1 MPLHVVFSFDE
12 NDNSPLADL
21 FNVFVKVN
29 VGSDIPRNVYLAFLK
44 AILKFNR
51 KYVSI
56 RLLIRTDKVYESVNI
71 EDILFIEVFH
81 HTLVIHCE
89 NKIYETQG
97 NLMQM
102 EELLRDFDFIRI
114 NRHSLVSFNK
124 IMRISHNEIILKKEK
139 QLHIGKTYQKMIRAL
154 IRQRSI

>member
-1 MPLHVVFSFDE
+1 MSSFMAAAAIV
-12 NDNSPLADL
+12 SMAW
-21 FNVFVKVN
+21 NVNLEQSVN
-29 VGSDIPRNVYLAFLK
+29 NEK
-44 AILKFNR
+44 IL
-51 KYVSI
+51 YQEASAEETESLED
-56 RLLIRTDKVYESVNI
+56 LLIEDDGEVTVNKSGVDLEELIAAERES
-71 EDILFIEVFH
+71 EE
-81 HTLVIHCE
+81 
-89 NKIYETQG
+89 QAR
-97 NLMQM
+97 MQM

>member
-44 AILKFNR
+44 AILKI
-51 KYVSI
+51 K
-56 RLLIRTDKVYESVNI
+56 E
-71 EDILFIEVFH
+71 
-81 HTLVIHCE
+81 
-89 NKIYETQG
+89 
-97 NLMQM
+97 
-102 EELLRDFDFIRI
+102 
-114 NRHSLVSFNK
+114 
-124 IMRISHNEIILKKEK
+124 KEK

>member
-44 AILKFNR
+44 AILKINR

-71 EDILFIEVFH
+71 EDILENDPGTDPAEIDLKPH
-81 HTLVIHCE
+81 QHC
-89 NKIYETQG
+89 KETG
-97 NLMQM
+97 
-102 EELLRDFDFIRI
+102 FGI
-114 NRHSLVSFNK
+114 K
-124 IMRISHNEIILKKEK
+124 
-139 QLHIGKTYQKMIRAL
+139 
-154 IRQRSI
+154 